1 MLKASRLLKDMET
14 MLETIRDEFLD
25 LSSSESSLVDDGMAL
40 IEAELEA
47 IEASLGTE
55 IQIGSTA
62 DAICVRSVFDLLDAA
77 KAIPQFVADGRSI
90 APHLAGLKSAH
101 LSRMTKSLE
110 TFLLDA
116 AKSGDADLT
125 RELLEGGAKVNF
137 QDPVSG
143 ATALHFAAAIE
154 AFRVVEVLLEAKGV
168 DHLVKDEEGQFASAR
183 AWEVA
188 ENSDLGT
195 MLMEREIKQAQS
207 QGLDYRD
214 LLTGRARER

>member
-1 MLKASRLLKDMET
+1 MLKASTLFKT
-14 MLETIRDEFLD
+14 MGVALQTIRDEFPD
-25 LSSSESSLVDDGMAL
+25 ISEAHSSQVGGDMAL
-40 IEAELEA
+40 IKAELDT
-47 IEASLGTE
+47 IEASLGTT

-62 DAICVRSVFDLLDAA
+62 DAICVTSVYRLLDAA

-90 APHLAGLKSAH
+90 APHLAELKSAH
-101 LSRMTKSLE
+101 LSRMSKSFE
-110 TFLLDA
+110 TFLLDT

-125 RELLEGGAKVNF
+125 RELLEGGANVNF

-168 DHLVKDEEGQFASAR
+168 DHLLKDEEGQFASAR

-195 MLMEREIKQAQS
+195 MLMEREIEQARKE
-207 QGLDYRD
+207 GRDYRE
-214 LLTGRARER
+214 LLLGRTGER